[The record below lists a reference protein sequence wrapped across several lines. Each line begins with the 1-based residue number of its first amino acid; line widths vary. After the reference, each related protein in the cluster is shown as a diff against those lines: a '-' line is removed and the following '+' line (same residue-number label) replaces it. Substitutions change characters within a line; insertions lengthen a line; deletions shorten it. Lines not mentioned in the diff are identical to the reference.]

1 MKTSL
6 LLAGIVLLSIT
17 GKAQLAVGS
26 FAPEITL
33 PNAGDSLVSLSSLK
47 GKVVLI
53 DFWASWCVPCRA
65 ENPFVVALYK
75 KYKAKGFTVFG
86 LSLDV
91 KKAAWLKAIRQD
103 RITYSQVND
112 KMGWYSKVA
121 EQYYVNEIP
130 AFFLIDQSGK
140 IVSINAD
147 EKTLE
152 KQIKQLVQ

>member
-1 MKTSL
+1 MKKSL
-6 LLAGIVLLSIT
+6 FITGIVLSSII
-17 GKAQLAVGS
+17 GKAQLTVGS
-26 FAPEITL
+26 LAPEITL
-33 PNAGDSLVSLSSLK
+33 PDASDSLISLSTLK

-53 DFWASWCVPCRA
+53 DFWASWCMPCRA
-65 ENPFVVALYK
+65 ENPFIVALYK
-75 KYKAKGFTVFG
+75 KYKDKGFAVFG

-91 KKAAWLKAIRQD
+91 KKTAWLKAIKQD

-130 AFFLIDQSGK
+130 TFFLIDRSGK
-140 IVSINAD
+140 IVSINAE